1 MRAWLLTGAVAL
13 VAVVGGTVYLAT
25 TGGGTTSPTA
35 ASGIGTVTRTPLS
48 TADKR
53 AQDRATQSKLRNAM
67 VAEKVFYTDSRRY
80 TKQLPELSKIEPS
93 VEWDIGIA
101 GPAAAPGTVYVEVP
115 MNAQIACLTARS
127 ESGELFMIK
136 DVATGTLA
144 GISYAR
150 GTRLPGCDEK
160 RLDASW

>member
-1 MRAWLLTGAVAL
+1 MRAWLLSGAVAL
-13 VAVVGGTVYLAT
+13 VAVVGGTAYLAT
-25 TGGGTTSPTA
+25 TGGGTTSPPAT
-35 ASGIGTVTRTPLS
+35 SGPGSVTRTPLS

-53 AQDRATQSKLRNAM
+53 AQDRATQSTLRNAM